1 MKNKS
6 IYTVCLVIIMVAIF
20 ASCKKLNEYNPSG
33 STSDAV
39 WSTPEGMLTLVNAT
53 YADQR
58 NYYGKEDAVLMSEG
72 GTDLW
77 FNANKA
83 SYANQLTRY
92 ESFTPASSGTNRN
105 TFRTFYKALNLCNA
119 GIERIRNVPYPTIT
133 ERNQREGELRFMRAF
148 YLWHIVE
155 FYGGVRL
162 KTTETKEPELT
173 AVRSSV
179 AEFYNVII
187 EDLQFAKDNL
197 PVSWG
202 NEYSRASK
210 KSAYGL
216 LARAALSRAYYST
229 GSEAQTY
236 FTMARDIAK
245 EAIDKKV
252 ELKVNLATDYASLWN
267 PANNKNIGK
276 DNGES
281 MYTISNTPNNLPSN
295 YDNNGNRMHLWYL
308 MQYSGKI
315 AGLIQSL
322 DYGNDGQRRLQATLT
337 LLDYFDET
345 KDGRYNAS
353 FQEVWLANVNYT
365 WTAADATRYGK
376 DASIVGRQVRAGID
390 TMLLVTK
397 KSIDNESTKP
407 YLISDRDS
415 TYFTA
420 TTRAIKSPINFVAL
434 KKFAYPNR
442 TAPNSQP
449 GFNDIFLIRF
459 AEMYMIAAE
468 AEFQLGHADLA
479 AGYINTLRTRAAI
492 KTPVD
497 QTAAMQVL
505 PGDISLDFILEERAR
520 EFAGEQIRWFDIKR
534 MKNNNNFAT
543 FIKAKNPD
551 ITAVQDYHRLRPVP
565 QEEMDA
571 LLNKDEFGQ
580 NPGYQ

>member
-6 IYTVCLVIIMVAIF
+6 IYTVCLVIALIAT
-20 ASCKKLNEYNPSG
+20 ATSCRKLDEYNPSG
-33 STSDAV
+33 STADAV
-39 WSTPEGMLTLVNAT
+39 WSTPEGILTLVNAT

-92 ESFTPASSGTNRN
+92 ESFTSASSGTSRN
-105 TFRTFYKALNLCNA
+105 SFRTFYKALNLCNA
-119 GIERIRNVPYPTIT
+119 GIDRIRNVQFPTIE

-236 FTMARDIAK
+236 FTLARDIAK

-252 ELKVNLATDYASLWN
+252 ELKVNLAADYASLWN
-267 PANNKNIGK
+267 PANNKSIGK

-281 MYTISNTPNNLPSN
+281 MYTISNTSTNLPSN
-295 YDNNGNRMHLWYL
+295 YDGNGNRMHLWYL
-308 MQYSGKI
+308 MQYSNRI

-322 DYGNDGQRRLQATLT
+322 EYGNDGQRRLQATLT
-337 LLDYFDET
+337 LL
-345 KDGRYNAS
+345 
-353 FQEVWLANVNYT
+353 
-365 WTAADATRYGK
+365 
-376 DASIVGRQVRAGID
+376 
-390 TMLLVTK
+390 
-397 KSIDNESTKP
+397 
-407 YLISDRDS
+407 
-415 TYFTA
+415 
-420 TTRAIKSPINFVAL
+420 
-434 KKFAYPNR
+434 
-442 TAPNSQP
+442 
-449 GFNDIFLIRF
+449 
-459 AEMYMIAAE
+459 
-468 AEFQLGHADLA
+468 
-479 AGYINTLRTRAAI
+479 
-492 KTPVD
+492 
-497 QTAAMQVL
+497 
-505 PGDISLDFILEERAR
+505 
-520 EFAGEQIRWFDIKR
+520 
-534 MKNNNNFAT
+534 
-543 FIKAKNPD
+543 
-551 ITAVQDYHRLRPVP
+551 
-565 QEEMDA
+565 
-571 LLNKDEFGQ
+571 
-580 NPGYQ
+580 